1 MRHFISAM
9 LVIAGIIHL
18 LPLSGVI
25 SAERLAALYGGSFA
39 DPNLAIVMR
48 HRAVLFGLLGL
59 YLVVAAFVPAMQP
72 VAFVAGLVSV
82 TSFLWLA
89 WAVGGYNARIA
100 RIVAA
105 DLIALGCLLA
115 AIVAYALSSRGN

>member
-89 WAVGGYNARIA
+89 WAVGGYNAQIA

-115 AIVAYALSSRGN
+115 AIVAYALTARGS

>member
-89 WAVGGYNARIA
+89 WAVGGYNAQMA

-105 DLIALGCLLA
+105 DLIAL
-115 AIVAYALSSRGN
+115 

>member
-1 MRHFISAM
+1 MKHFISAM

-59 YLVVAAFVPAMQP
+59 YLVAAAFVPAMQP
-72 VAFVAGLVSV
+72 VAFVAGLASV
-82 TSFLWLA
+82 ISFLWLA
-89 WAVGGYNARIA
+89 WTTGGYNAQIA
-100 RIVAA
+100 RIVVA
-105 DLIALGCLLA
+105 DLVALGCLLA
-115 AIVAYALSSRGN
+115 AIVAYALTARGS

>member
-1 MRHFISAM
+1 MKHFISAM

-59 YLVVAAFVPAMQP
+59 YLVAAAFVPEMQP

-82 TSFLWLA
+82 ISFLLLA
-89 WAVGGYNARIA
+89 WATGGYNAQIA
-100 RIVAA
+100 RIVVA
-105 DLIALGCLLA
+105 DLVALGCLLA
-115 AIVAYALSSRGN
+115 AIVAYALTARGS